1 MKVKALKPFTDLKE
15 GKDRRAG
22 DTFEITQARYKEIT
36 DKLEG
41 WLEAIDTPK
50 KAAKTTKRAA
60 KK

>member
-15 GKDRRAG
+15 GKERRVG
-22 DTFEITQARYKEIT
+22 EVFEITQARFKEIT

-50 KAAKTTKRAA
+50 KAAKTKRTA

>member
-15 GKDRRAG
+15 GKERRAG

-50 KAAKTTKRAA
+50 KATEKKRAA